1 MRPQERRRAVRSPW
15 NRRATYRTD
24 AGSGGCLITD
34 ISTEGTRLHS
44 ADVIPEQF
52 TLLIQAGELE
62 SRQCRVV
69 WRLGEEVG
77 VQFEGRP
84 P

>member
-1 MRPQERRRAVRSPW
+1 MKPQERRREVRARW

-34 ISTEGTRLHS
+34 ISAGGARLHS
-44 ADVIPEQF
+44 ADEMPNEF
-52 TLLIQAGELE
+52 TLLVQAGELE
-62 SRQCRVV
+62 THRCRVV

-77 VQFEGRP
+77 VQFV
-84 P
+84 

>member
-1 MRPQERRRAVRSPW
+1 MKPQERRRAVRSLW
-15 NRRATYRTD
+15 NRRATYRTG

-34 ISTEGTRLHS
+34 ISAGGARLHS
-44 ADVIPEQF
+44 ADVMPEQF

-77 VQFEGRP
+77 VQFMGRP
-84 P
+84 

>member
-1 MRPQERRRAVRSPW
+1 MRPQERRSAVRTRW
-15 NRRATYRTD
+15 NRRATYRTG

-34 ISTEGTRLHS
+34 ISAEGARLHS
-44 ADVIPEQF
+44 ADAMPNEF

-62 SRQCRVV
+62 TRQCRVV

-77 VQFEGRP
+77 VQFV
-84 P
+84 

>member
-1 MRPQERRRAVRSPW
+1 MKPQERRRAFRAAW
-15 NRRATYRTD
+15 NRYATYRTE
-24 AGSGGCLITD
+24 AGSGVCLITD
-34 ISTEGTRLHS
+34 ISTDGARLHS
-44 ADVIPEQF
+44 VDDVPEQF

-77 VQFEGRP
+77 VQFMGRP
-84 P
+84 